1 VPASGLASGHPCQ
14 ILGQGSEE
22 QQVREDLESLN
33 GKAGFEQDQNRIRTG
48 SEHEPNR
55 SRTGSEQESEADA
68 QSIAKALEVDKTLED
83 VWFWENRI
91 GNVGAGTLAEVLK
104 VKTAPEDIQL
114 DRQATSA
121 PSPK

>member
-83 VWFWENRI
+83 VWSWENRI
-91 GNVGAGTLAEVLK
+91 GNVGARALAEVLK
-104 VKTAPEDIQL
+104 VKTALEDIQL